1 MENNNRFTREKLNS
15 MKYSYPW
22 NGCISIDDTYD
33 KHRGT
38 YELHPTGYADLNG
51 RKYVALPSGITI
63 TQEIKRK
70 YNLI

>member
-1 MENNNRFTREKLNS
+1 

-38 YELHPTGYADLNG
+38 YELILQDMP
-51 RKYVALPSGITI
+51 I
-63 TQEIKRK
+63 
-70 YNLI
+70 